1 MKKGDDLPEIEV
13 SDDLPG
19 GLRVSGSVSPGFE
32 GVAAAFRANFTER
45 AEVGASVCATV
56 HGRTVVD
63 LWGGLADPKGRRAWE
78 RDTVSIVFSCTKGA
92 TALCAHMLAEQGRLD
107 LYAPVAA
114 VWPEFAQS
122 GKAETSTAMML
133 AHTAPVPH
141 LREPVAPGG
150 YADWQYM
157 VDRVA
162 REPAFW
168 APGTRQGYHGVTYA
182 WTVGNMV
189 RIAAGEPLGAYF
201 ARHVAGPLGLDFHI
215 GLPESE
221 EARVAPMIASD
232 PAEANPNSKFIQAV
246 MGAPGSVPQL
256 FLTNNGGADFNS
268 RAIHAAEIGSA
279 NGITNAR
286 GLAGMY
292 APLAAGGGA
301 LLRPASVARMGRV
314 CAATFED
321 ATLMQ
326 PMRFGLGYMA
336 RTDNRPTGGDSLLI
350 GERAFGH
357 VGMGGSVGFA
367 DPESGLS
374 FGYTMNRMGA
384 GILLNT
390 RGQSLVDATYDSLA
404 AGSTTLAT

>member
-1 MKKGDDLPEIEV
+1 MGDDLPDITIAET
-13 SDDLPG
+13 LPAGHIG
-19 GLRVSGSVSPGFE
+19 GCVAPGFAP
-32 GVAAAFRANFTER
+32 VAAAFRANFAHR
-45 AEVGASVCATV
+45 REVGASLCATLG
-56 HGRTVVD
+56 GRTVVD
-63 LWGGLADPKGRRAWE
+63 LWGGLADPQTGRAWE
-78 RDTVSIVFSCTKGA
+78 RDTISIVFSCTKGA
-92 TALCAHMLAEQGRLD
+92 TALCAHMLAEQRKLD
-107 LYAPVAA
+107 LHAPVSSL
-114 VWPEFAQS
+114 WPDFAQG
-122 GKAETSTAMML
+122 GKGETTTAMML

-141 LREPVAPGG
+141 LREPIRKGG
-150 YADWQYM
+150 YADWDTM
-157 VDRVA
+157 VDLVA

-168 APGTRQGYHGVTYA
+168 EPGTRQGYHGVTFA

-189 RIAAGEPLGAYF
+189 RLAAGQPLGAYF

-246 MGAPGSVPQL
+246 MGAPGSLPQL

-268 RAIHAAEIGSA
+268 RAIHAAEIGRA
-279 NGITNAR
+279 NGITTGGGGAGLYAR
-286 GLAGMY
+286 G
-292 APLAAGGGA
+292 AAGGGA
-301 LLRPASVARMGRV
+301 LLRPETVAAMGRV
-314 CAATFED
+314 CAATFMD

-326 PMRFGLGYMA
+326 PMRFGLGFMA
-336 RTDNRPTGGDSLLI
+336 LTDNRPHGGDSLLI

-367 DPESGLS
+367 DPQAGLS

-390 RGQSLVDATYDSLA
+390 RGQSLVDAVYACASR
-404 AGSTTLAT
+404 G